1 MISVTCKLMEP
12 FCQNISIQTISVF
25 DETIPIDNI

>member
-1 MISVTCKLMEP
+1 MIFVTCQLMEP
-12 FCQNISIQTISVF
+12 FRQNISIQTISVF